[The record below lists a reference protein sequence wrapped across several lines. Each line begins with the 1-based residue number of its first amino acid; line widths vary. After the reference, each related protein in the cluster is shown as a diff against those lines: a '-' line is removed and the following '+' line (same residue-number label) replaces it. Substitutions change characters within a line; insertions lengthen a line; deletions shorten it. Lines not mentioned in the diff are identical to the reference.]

1 MIQGFT
7 ETYFAALISTEDNRI
22 DTSVTSTHIKYL
34 VKFINDMD
42 GSIDYC
48 YPESNISNR
57 YTKMGF
63 SYVLVPDMY
72 AGHINLVPAGHWK
85 YEVYEVSW
93 IGSVAV
99 ALGTAP
105 ATETD
110 VLSVSDTNGV
120 VQGIVTKGIL
130 NLTEKTGTEQVQ
142 YTQYPENAETNY
154 VYYGVDV
161 APPPPPEFTFSVD
174 TTNAGSL
181 NTQFQLPLISNGTI
195 SIDVDWGD
203 GNTDTITT
211 YNQAETLHT
220 YDTSGVYEI
229 KIVNEVR
236 GWQFNNGG
244 DKAKITNI
252 SDWGSFNFTEH
263 SSFFNCTILTCT
275 ATDVPTISTT
285 DMHSSFSFCTL
296 FNGSVSGWD
305 VSAVTNFY
313 SAFSSNTS
321 FTGTG
326 LDTWNVSSVTDF
338 SFTFSFCSV
347 MNADISSWNTSS
359 VLDMEWMLISCLIFD
374 QNISGWDINQ
384 VTNLDNILNGGELS
398 TTNYDLL
405 LVGWEVQAPN
415 TGLEPNFGTSKYS
428 LGSTAATAKASL
440 VSTYNWVITDGGGI

>member
-1 MIQGFT
+1 MMQGIT
-7 ETYFAALISTEDNRI
+7 ESTWVARISTEDNRI
-22 DTSVTSTHIKYL
+22 DTSVTSAHIRHL
-34 VKFINDMD
+34 IKFINDMD
-42 GSIDYC
+42 GSVEYS
-48 YPESNISNR
+48 YPAEIIVDRFTNMTFTYNF
-57 YTKMGF
+57 T
-63 SYVLVPDMY
+63 PDMY
-72 AGHINLVPAGHWK
+72 STQVNLVPAGHWK

-93 IGSVAV
+93 IGSVVV

-130 NLTEKTGTEQVQ
+130 NLTEKSGTEQVQ

-161 APPPPPEFTFSVD
+161 VPPPPPEFIFSVD
-174 TTNAGSL
+174 TTKAGSL
-181 NTQFQLPLISNGTI
+181 NTQFQLPLVSNGTI

-244 DKAKITNI
+244 DKLKMLGVTE
-252 SDWGSFNFTEH
+252 WGGFNFTEH
-263 SSFFNCTILTCT
+263 STFYGCTSFNHT
-275 ATDVPTISTT
+275 ATDIPTISTI
-285 DMHSSFSFCTL
+285 DMKTAFAFCGL
-296 FNGSVSGWD
+296 FNGDVTNWD

-313 SAFSSNTS
+313 SIFSSNTS

-326 LDTWNVSSVTDF
+326 LDTWNVSSVTNF
-338 SFTFSFCSV
+338 SFTFIFCTI
-347 MNADISSWNTSS
+347 MNADLSGWNTSS
-359 VLDMEWMLISCLIFD
+359 GINLEGMLFAATAFD
-374 QNISGWDINQ
+374 QDLSAWDIAS
-384 VTNLDNILNGGELS
+384 VTNLTNILNSGELS
-398 TTNYDLL
+398 NTNYDLL
-405 LVGWEVQAPN
+405 LVAWEAQAPN
-415 TGLEPNFGTSKYS
+415 TGLQPNFGTSKYS

-440 VSTYNWVITDGGGI
+440 VSTYNWTIVDGGGI